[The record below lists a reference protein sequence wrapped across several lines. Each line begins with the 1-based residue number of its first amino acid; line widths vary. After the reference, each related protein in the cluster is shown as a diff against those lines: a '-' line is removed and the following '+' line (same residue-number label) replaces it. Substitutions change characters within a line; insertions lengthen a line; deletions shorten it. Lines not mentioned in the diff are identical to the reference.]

1 MNVLRR
7 VGLALLFLASTA
19 SSVGAQAP
27 LASDHAIDIDV
38 TTTWTN
44 TSIDVSAGDTL
55 IITAMGTVSDG
66 AGGWDGWF
74 GPEGMTRGPAGGC
87 TTCPLVGYP
96 TGALIAR
103 VGAGTPFYV
112 GPFLSVVCET
122 SGVLYLGVND
132 DTPGSYTG
140 TLRAFVWG
148 GAGAP
153 SVDCNSAT
161 CLSFIA
167 LGSVSGDTGAD
178 VVSYTANE
186 GAWLRLFVSENNTA
200 FCQPIDLTAR
210 IRLTPPPGANYDL
223 YVYCD
228 DGCAGQ
234 VTSSTQ
240 AGSAVEEV
248 AMRWE
253 ELLAGGCPAGT
264 DSGRY
269 LYVHVACTSVT
280 VSDDWLLEVFGD
292 VGVGPDTCGA
302 K

>member
-7 VGLALLFLASTA
+7 VCLALLLMASTA
-19 SSVGAQAP
+19 SAVGAQSP
-27 LASDHAIDIDV
+27 LASDHAVDIDV
-38 TTTWTN
+38 TTTWTD
-44 TSIDVSAGDTL
+44 TGILVSPGDTL

-66 AGGWDGWF
+66 DGAWDGWF

-96 TGALIAR
+96 NGALIAR

-132 DTPGSYTG
+132 DAPGSYTG
-140 TLRAFVWG
+140 TLRAFIWG
-148 GAGAP
+148 GATSIVACDPGICTSP
-153 SVDCNSAT
+153 TS
-161 CLSFIA
+161 
-167 LGSVSGDTGAD
+167 LGQVSGDTGAGVLSHMD
-178 VVSYTANE
+178 GEAGWFRV
-186 GAWLRLFVSENNTA
+186 FVTENNGA
-200 FCQPIDLTAR
+200 FCQPMDLTAR

-228 DGCAGQ
+228 DCLGL

-240 AGSAVEEV
+240 PGSAVDEV
-248 AMRWE
+248 AMRWKE
-253 ELLAGGCPAGT
+253 QTNAGCPTGS
-264 DSGRY
+264 DSSRF
-269 LYVHVACTSVT
+269 LYIHVACTSVA
-280 VSDDWLLEVFGD
+280 VQGDWQLQVFGHS
-292 VGVGPDTCGA
+292 GIGPDTCGS